1 MSYLSGITFGRY
13 VPTGSVVHRL
23 DARTKLIATLLLLSA
38 NVSGRSPGP
47 LVGLIAVVFGVAGLA
62 RLRPALLTGN
72 LRPMAWL
79 LTLTVL
85 LNAALTPGRVFWGP
99 FGPVPA
105 FTEEGLRQGIFLAV
119 RLLGL
124 VLTTSLLTLTT
135 SPLDLADGI
144 ERLLR
149 PVKGLGVP
157 VHELAMTMTI
167 ALRFV
172 PTLTDEAER
181 LRRAQLSRGADLE
194 GGFYR
199 RMRGLTAL
207 LVPLFLSAF
216 RRADRLAV
224 AMEARCY
231 RGEEG
236 RTHYARMGFCG
247 ADGAAAVAV
256 ALITAGMWF
265 WK

>member
-1 MSYLSGITFGRY
+1 MGYLSSITFGRY
-13 VPTGSVVHRL
+13 VPTGSAVHRL
-23 DARTKLIATLLLLSA
+23 DARTKLISFLAILSA
-38 NVSGRSPGP
+38 SVSGVSFIPV
-47 LVGLIAVVFGVAGLA
+47 LGLFLFVFTVAGLA
-62 RLRPALLTGN
+62 RLRLGLLMSN

-79 LTLTVL
+79 LGLTIL
-85 LNAALTPGRVFWGP
+85 LNAVLTPGRSHL
-99 FGPVPA
+99 FG
-105 FTEEGLRQGIFLAV
+105 FTEEGLRQGLFLAL
-119 RLLGL
+119 RLTGL
-124 VLTTSLLTLTT
+124 VLTASLLTLTT

-149 PVKGLGVP
+149 PAKRLGVP
-157 VHELAMTMTI
+157 AHELAMTLTI

-172 PTLTDEAER
+172 PTLADEAER

-194 GGFYR
+194 GGLLR
-199 RMRGLTAL
+199 RVRGLTSL

-236 RTHYARMGFCG
+236 RTSYARAGFRG
-247 ADGAAAVAV
+247 TDVVAVVAV
-256 ALITAGMWF
+256 ALVTAGMWC